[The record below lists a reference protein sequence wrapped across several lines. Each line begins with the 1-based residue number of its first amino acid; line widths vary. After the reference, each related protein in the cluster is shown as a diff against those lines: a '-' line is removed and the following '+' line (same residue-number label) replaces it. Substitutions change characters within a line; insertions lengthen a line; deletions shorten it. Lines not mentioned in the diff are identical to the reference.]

1 MPYIRDLDCGELC
14 SPFLGGGSIEL
25 ACAKEEI
32 IVHGYD
38 LFQPLVWFWEAL
50 LSNPQKL
57 YKHVGAYR
65 QQVRAYTDK
74 TISTAQWHKKCSGKC
89 LITLD
94 HTEFCNHHKKLILI
108 ANNKMLGV
116 SKKNFEMCRELANSR
131 TAVTSQSKLFEA
143 AAQYYIVNRTS
154 FSGATTSGGWSWKAS
169 WARLTQSTLD
179 RLKEFTVPNFTVAR
193 ADFKDSIAA
202 HPEAALYLDPPYCLN
217 ESDQPVLDE
226 KGKPID
232 QETLYGTDGNLH
244 GGFDHVGLS
253 SILKQRSN
261 WVLSYNNCKYITKLY
276 AGYKIVPAEWA
287 YGMKNVKDRKD
298 DETSI
303 NKMGKSSEILI
314 IG

>member
-1 MPYIRDLDCGELC
+1 MPKTPLRYPGGKSRAVETIMPYIRDLDCGELC

-50 LSNPQKL
+50 LSTPQKL

-154 FSGATTSGGWSWKAS
+154 FSGATTSLRLRALILKTLSLRTPRQHYIWTLLIVSMRATNQFWTKKAS
-169 WARLTQSTLD
+169 RLTRKHFMELMEIYT
-179 RLKEFTVPNFTVAR
+179 
-193 ADFKDSIAA
+193 
-202 HPEAALYLDPPYCLN
+202 AALITWVF
-217 ESDQPVLDE
+217 PV
-226 KGKPID
+226 
-232 QETLYGTDGNLH
+232 
-244 GGFDHVGLS
+244 F
-253 SILKQRSN
+253 
-261 WVLSYNNCKYITKLY
+261 
-276 AGYKIVPAEWA
+276 
-287 YGMKNVKDRKD
+287 
-298 DETSI
+298 
-303 NKMGKSSEILI
+303 
-314 IG
+314 